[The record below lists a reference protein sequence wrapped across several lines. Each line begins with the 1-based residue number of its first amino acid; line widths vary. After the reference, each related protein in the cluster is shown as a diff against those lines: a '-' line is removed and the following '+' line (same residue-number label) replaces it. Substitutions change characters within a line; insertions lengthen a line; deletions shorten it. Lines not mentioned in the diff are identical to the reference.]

1 MKKYRDLII
10 YSIFLILILGFGIA
24 KIAPLVSSFFD
35 LHNQVVSKRTEVQD
49 VERQVQQIRQTQAAD
64 ANAQAQSPDKDI
76 YKPSEAGEDT
86 ETSFTVIFD
95 DVINMA
101 KYNGVKIYS
110 IEYAYDPTDD
120 PFVAGA
126 PDKFHAC
133 QLTMDLVADYND
145 LEGFLKEIYKYPYLV
160 NFNSI
165 KIVPYQK
172 NKKLLLVEVALTLY
186 STK

>member
-10 YSIFLILILGFGIA
+10 YSIFLILILIFGIS
-24 KIAPLVSSFFD
+24 KLSPLVSSFLD
-35 LHNQVVSKRTEVQD
+35 LHKQVISKRVEVQD
-49 VERQVQQIRQTQAAD
+49 YERQVKQIRQNQAANE
-64 ANAQAQSPDKDI
+64 NAQAQTPDKDI

-110 IEYAYDPTDD
+110 IEYAYDPADD
-120 PFVAGA
+120 PFVTGA

-133 QLTMDLVADYND
+133 QITMDLVADYND

-165 KIVPYQK
+165 RIVPYQK
-172 NKKLLLVEVALTLY
+172 NKKLLLVEIALTLY

>member
-10 YSIFLILILGFGIA
+10 YSIFLILILAFGIY
-24 KIAPLVSSFFD
+24 KITPLVSSFFD
-35 LHNQVVSKRTEVQD
+35 LHNQVASKLTEVQD
-49 VERQVQQIRQTQAAD
+49 YERQVKQIRQDQAAD
-64 ANAQAQSPDKDI
+64 ANAQAQIPDKDI

-95 DVINMA
+95 DIINMA

-110 IEYAYDPTDD
+110 IEYAYDPADD
-120 PFVAGA
+120 PFVSGA
-126 PDKFHAC
+126 PDKFNAC
-133 QLTMDLVADYND
+133 QLTMDLVADYSD

-160 NFNSI
+160 NFNSLRI
-165 KIVPYQK
+165 IPYQK

-186 STK
+186 SSK